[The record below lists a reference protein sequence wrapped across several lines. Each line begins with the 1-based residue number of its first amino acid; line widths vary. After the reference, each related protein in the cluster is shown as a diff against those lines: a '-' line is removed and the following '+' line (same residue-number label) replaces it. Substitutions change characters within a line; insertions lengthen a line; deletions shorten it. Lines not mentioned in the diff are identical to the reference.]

1 MWGAASMVFCI
12 APAVSIADTVAAVS
26 VAHARGAALLERFNR
41 IDTFSD
47 ALAFVDAFALV
58 DSFALMDSF
67 AFSNARGHTGGHA
80 RGDP

>member
-1 MWGAASMVFCI
+1 MWGEPSI
-12 APAVSIADTVAAVS
+12 RAPGDAAAVS
-26 VAHARGAALLERFNR
+26 VAHAAAAASTARGAALLERFFDR
-41 IDTFSD
+41 RDTFSD
-47 ALAFVDAFALV
+47 ALAFVDALALV